1 MGLLDF
7 FKKKNNTESC
17 NNISD
22 KDIVAIADGELF
34 DVTEVKDPTFSQQLL
49 GKSVAFKFK
58 KERVAICS
66 PINGKLTTVFPTGHA
81 FGVSGNNGVEIL
93 VHIGI
98 DTVNAKGDGFRLGN
112 FNQGD
117 KVRAG
122 DAIVN
127 IDMKRL
133 SKVYDMSTVLI
144 ITNSNNQEINFIK
157 PQQVTKGQSILK

>member
-1 MGLLDF
+1 M
-7 FKKKNNTESC
+7 
-17 NNISD
+17 
-22 KDIVAIADGELF
+22 
-34 DVTEVKDPTFSQQLL
+34 
-49 GKSVAFKFK
+49 
-58 KERVAICS
+58 
-66 PINGKLTTVFPTGHA
+66 FPTGHA

-133 SKVYDMSTVLI
+133 SKVYDMSTMLI